1 MSVQYY
7 IVAIAVAFIV
17 VLQVTAFFKNLS
29 IIGKLRAL
37 FPNTNTL
44 SLHKESNTIE

>member
-29 IIGKLRAL
+29 IIG
-37 FPNTNTL
+37 
-44 SLHKESNTIE
+44 